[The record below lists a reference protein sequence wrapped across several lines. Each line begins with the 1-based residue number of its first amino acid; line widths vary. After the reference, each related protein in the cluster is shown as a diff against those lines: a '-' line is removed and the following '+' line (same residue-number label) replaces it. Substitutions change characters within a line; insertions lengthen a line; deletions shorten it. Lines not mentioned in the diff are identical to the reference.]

1 MMDASMD
8 EGEGQLW
15 TILQAHIS
23 IFSMKSPPRFDY
35 ILFLIGGEDGV
46 VIRVENITTSSSL
59 RTKLQ
64 L

>member
-1 MMDASMD
+1 MMDASMN
-8 EGEGQLW
+8 EGVAQLW
-15 TILQAHIS
+15 TILQGYIS
-23 IFSMKSPPRFDY
+23 IFSVKSPHRFEY
-35 ILFLIGGEDGV
+35 KPFFMGGEDGV